1 MYCSERNFKKWQF
14 LIKLKESQQ
23 CWGFFFY
30 NRVLEPKK
38 ITQHFKFKFK
48 NLFWE
53 KNVNTILKFKNG
65 ILKNEMWRFQ

>member
-1 MYCSERNFKKWQF
+1 M
-14 LIKLKESQQ
+14 L
-23 CWGFFFY
+23 GVFFY

-38 ITQHFKFKFK
+38 IITQHFKFKFK

>member
-1 MYCSERNFKKWQF
+1 M
-14 LIKLKESQQ
+14 L
-23 CWGFFFY
+23 GFFFY

-38 ITQHFKFKFK
+38 IITQHFEFGVQHFKFKFK